1 MQTMKSNRLKIGLAL
16 GSGGAKGLAHI
27 GIIKVLAENDIPIDF
42 IAGTSIGALV
52 GAHFA
57 VYQSVELLE
66 KAAFDVT
73 WRNGVLL
80 FDPTLRSGF
89 IKGEKVE
96 SFIKKIL
103 NGFEF
108 SDLKIPLTVM
118 ATDMESGESLA
129 LASGDIV
136 KAVRAS
142 VSVPPIFKPVKY
154 KNRILADGGLSNPVP
169 ADIVRKMGADIVI
182 AVNLDNDYSGNITGR
197 RSFSLPAVA
206 TGALNI
212 MRHHLAQN
220 CLKSANIIVEPRVDE
235 SGLVGW
241 HKFFNNEKTAQVIK
255 TGELAMRAKL
265 KDLKELLAD

>member
-1 MQTMKSNRLKIGLAL
+1 MKNNKPKIGLAL

-27 GIIKVLAENDIPIDF
+27 GVIKVLAENNIPIDF

-57 VYQSVELLE
+57 AYQSVELLE

-80 FDPTLRSGF
+80 FDPTLKSGF
-89 IKGEKVE
+89 IKGDKVE

-108 SDLKIPLTVM
+108 KDLKIPLAVM
-118 ATDMESGESLA
+118 ATDMESGESVTIN
-129 LASGDIV
+129 SGDLT

-154 KNRILADGGLSNPVP
+154 KNKILADGGLSNPVP
-169 ADIVRKMGADIVI
+169 VNLVRKMGADIVI
-182 AVNLDNDYSGNITGR
+182 AVNLDNDYSGNIVSSR
-197 RSFSLPAVA
+197 NLSLSTVA
-206 TGALNI
+206 MSALNI

-220 CLKSANIIVEPRVDE
+220 CLKNADIIVEPRVDE

-241 HKFFNNEKTAQVIK
+241 HKFFNNEKTLQAIK
-255 TGELAMRAKL
+255 VGESAMKIKIKDL
-265 KDLKELLAD
+265 KDLLNS